1 MKELGKER
9 VAVSGYSYALLQLA
23 SDGYCLT
30 QLPSQTTFLN
40 RLDEYQITDYM
51 RVSRL
56 ALINSAGASQEE
68 YHAL

>member
-40 RLDEYQITDYM
+40 EYQNTDYM